1 MSSQKSAKNQYSQ
14 EFRTQVLEVLE
25 NSPKSMAQVA
35 KEFGIAYPT
44 LISWKTAKES
54 KENPL
59 TQKQNDE
66 NRKLKQEVERLKK
79 ENEILKKAAC
89 FLCAV
94 DVV

>member
-44 LISWKTAKES
+44 LISWG
-54 KENPL
+54 
-59 TQKQNDE
+59 DM
-66 NRKLKQEVERLKK
+66 KK
-79 ENEILKKAAC
+79 C
-89 FLCAV
+89 CGSV
-94 DVV
+94 